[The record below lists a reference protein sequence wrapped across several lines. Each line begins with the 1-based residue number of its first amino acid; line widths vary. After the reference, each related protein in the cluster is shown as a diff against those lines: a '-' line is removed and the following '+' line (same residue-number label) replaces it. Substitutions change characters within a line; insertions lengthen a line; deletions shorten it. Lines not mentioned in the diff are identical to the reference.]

1 MVLAAN
7 DIVLWLSGFLLP
19 LFRIA
24 ALISAA
30 PVLGTRMVPTRIK
43 LLFAIALTM
52 IIGPLI
58 PDLPVVDLFSLSGM
72 LVVIQQVI
80 IGLAMGFALQLVFS
94 AFVYAGQVVALTMGL
109 GFASLNDP
117 ATGVVVPTV
126 SQFYS
131 IMVTLVFFAL
141 GGHLVMIEVL
151 VDSFKTLPVGLEGVS
166 RASLWSL
173 LSWVSTMFAG
183 AVLVVLPALAAMLI
197 VNVGFGVLMRSSPQ
211 LNIFAVG
218 FPVIM
223 TLGFVVIYIS
233 LPNIIP
239 QFEELLQSG
248 FDLMREIG
256 GGGR

>member
-7 DIVLWLSGFLLP
+7 DIALWLSSFMLP

-24 ALISAA
+24 ALVTAS
-30 PVLGTRMVPTRIK
+30 PVLGTRMVPARIK
-43 LLFAIALTM
+43 LFFAIGLT
-52 IIGPLI
+52 IIVGPLV
-58 PDLPVVDLFSLSGM
+58 PELPTVDLFSLNGM
-72 LVVIQQVI
+72 LVAIQQVI
-80 IGLAMGFALQLVFS
+80 IGLAMGFALQLVF
-94 AFVYAGQVVALTMGL
+94 AVFVYSGQVVALTMGL

-166 RASLWSL
+166 RTSLWSL
-173 LSWVSTMFAG
+173 LSWVSYMFSG
-183 AVLVVLPALAAMLI
+183 AVLVVLPAIAAMLI
-197 VNVGFGVLMRSSPQ
+197 VNVGFGVLMRASPQ

-233 LPNIIP
+233 LPSLIP
-239 QFEELLQSG
+239 QFERLLASG
-248 FDLMREIG
+248 FELMREIG
-256 GGGR
+256 GGK